1 MKSVISLHKFST
13 SLEKS
18 RKKPFS
24 IACFM
29 LSLCLFSDARA
40 TFEDQKGVIGKDE
53 RIQINASNQK
63 LVHHSIGALSLRF
76 DKQSFRCTGT
86 VVGPRHV
93 LTAAHCLV
101 QGSKLPDKV
110 IFYPGLLGNPKTGP
124 LPYGKFESTKV
135 KMFPAYMKSRIE
147 SNDVGMIIFDENLP
161 VNVLKMDAASRVL
174 KLRFSELVISGYPGD
189 KPNGTMWESRGRS
202 KIEFNENAG
211 THYLDTMPGMSGAS
225 LRLGHKIVAVH
236 STGDTDSQ
244 GKYIKNK
251 AHFFSRKS
259 LKMVQQWLKE

>member
-1 MKSVISLHKFST
+1 MKTTSCFYTFST
-13 SLEKS
+13 PVAFFILSFCI
-18 RKKPFS
+18 FS
-24 IACFM
+24 EAW
-29 LSLCLFSDARA
+29 A

-53 RIQINASNQK
+53 RIQINALNQK
-63 LVHHSIGALSLRF
+63 IVHHSIGALSLRF

-110 IFYPGLLGNPKTGP
+110 IFYPGLQSNPKSSP
-124 LPYGKFESTKV
+124 LPFGKFESTKV
-135 KMFPAYMKSRIE
+135 KIFPAYMKSRIE
-147 SNDVGMIIFDENLP
+147 NNDVGMIIFDENLP
-161 VNVLKMDAASRVL
+161 VNFLKMDAASRIL
-174 KLRFSELVISGYPGD
+174 KLRFSQLVVSGYPGD

-202 KIEFNENAG
+202 KIKFNENVG

-225 LRLGHKIVAVH
+225 IRLGDNIVAVH
-236 STGDTDSQ
+236 SSGHTDAQ
-244 GKYIKNK
+244 GKYVNNK

-259 LKMVQQWLKE
+259 LQVVQQWLNE